1 MLIVFL
7 RSFDQTKPPKYP
19 INIGHA
25 TDISKC
31 FWSFYQWLSF
41 RLFKSQQYR
50 TPHQALAAFPAV
62 DPQFLGR
69 RPIPSGLDLI
79 GKRQACIYLSDWVLP
94 QKSVLQ
100 LNSNHKLSCQK
111 SATAPSVHSSL
122 YHFQF
127 AVSPIDEPIGKR

>member
-7 RSFDQTKPPKYP
+7 RSFDQTKPSEYP

-31 FWSFYQWLSF
+31 LWPIYQWFTLCP
-41 RLFKSQQYR
+41 FKSKQYR
-50 TPHQALAAFPAV
+50 TPRQAFAAFPAV
-62 DPQFLGR
+62 DPQFLGQF
-69 RPIPSGLDLI
+69 PILPGLDLI
-79 GKRQACIYLSDWVLP
+79 RKRQACIYRSDWVLP
-94 QKSVLQ
+94 QISVLQ

-127 AVSPIDEPIGKR
+127 AVSPLDEPIGKR